1 MDVELTCVKGSLA
14 ADVEGVEKIGV
25 VAEDFVLAI
34 IVGDGLVMT
43 KIEEGETAFKEQWA
57 WLGMKVGVVFG
68 TIEEMLWSVCVSFEI
83 RIVSDPFRCVDL
95 I

>member
-1 MDVELTCVKGSLA
+1 MKGSLA
-14 ADVEGVEKIGV
+14 ADVEGVEEIGV

-43 KIEEGETAFKEQWA
+43 KIEEGETAFKEQWE

-68 TIEEMLWSVCVSFEI
+68 TIEEMIWSVCVSFEI
-83 RIVSDPFRCVDL
+83 IIVSDPFRCVDL